1 MELKKYL
8 TDTFKYN
15 DKANKQVLEK
25 IKLLPDKTETVKFFS
40 HLINCQYK
48 WMARIMQNPK
58 VQEMDWWIPVYKLGE
73 LEGKWNDSL
82 QLWLNYLDSK
92 TDSELSTEVTFIGF
106 DGGQYSATP
115 GDIALQLNY
124 HSIHHRAQMQTI
136 IRQQGLTPDFVDYIG
151 TKYRKLT

>member
-92 TDSELSTEVTFIGF
+92 T
-106 DGGQYSATP
+106 TP
-115 GDIALQLNY
+115 INA
-124 HSIHHRAQMQTI
+124 S
-136 IRQQGLTPDFVDYIG
+136 
-151 TKYRKLT
+151 K